1 MSSSTM
7 CEKSSPP
14 SQTVSRHIS
23 FEDEDE
29 SVRIAVSALGDMRN
43 GARASGSNTSSA
55 LYASSPSLPADIT
68 SPDFVARVSNFP
80 LFNSALRA
88 YEHGKASSRVVKYG
102 AEMMESSVKTI
113 SRPVI
118 DRLPVDVNQLDE
130 FACRQL
136 DKLGRYHRPSGAD
149 LERMQVDE
157 TSQEKII
164 REGQTSLDY
173 FSSRL
178 AHEGTDP
185 QSSSSPSS
193 HPPTPN
199 DNKSPVSPNQITE
212 PPEFQGQQAVVQR
225 SRWQAV
231 LLEAGGISAAVS
243 EESMRRLKYCLQW
256 LQYATL
262 HIDAQ
267 ILILRDFI
275 TSLQPSGTSSGTD
288 SLISPTHM
296 RTLTDVRRDVVQT
309 IRQVVDVVSK
319 YAGSALPEPAR
330 SRVRSF
336 ILHLPQ
342 RWASASINPAPG
354 MADGAPGACSAV
366 GAATGGAGSG
376 RRGRTT
382 RHKERKAG
390 GPDRSR
396 AGTPVSSRASSP
408 LASAR
413 AGFGMSQ
420 RPTTGAATQ
429 AAQHVLALATESLDM
444 MRGVTGVVKDSLDRA
459 DAWVER
465 LRVVGLQRQQ
475 SRDDPEPFDPTSS
488 SFTQHRRQNSIPGL
502 SSTPS
507 TPFSSIPSTPVAS
520 SSVPVTPAAYSDA
533 LGMGLRL
540 GEVSARTSLSELQLD
555 GETVCDA
562 PRIVPKDLNEGEQG
576 RRKPDRIWERQS
588 PDNTTPSR
596 DGMVVDDG

>member
-1 MSSSTM
+1 M
-7 CEKSSPP
+7 
-14 SQTVSRHIS
+14 
-23 FEDEDE
+23 
-29 SVRIAVSALGDMRN
+29 RIAVSALGDMRN
-43 GARASGSNTSSA
+43 GARASGSNAQTPASTSTALSA
-55 LYASSPSLPADIT
+55 PSPSLPADMT

-80 LFNSALRA
+80 LFNTALRA

-136 DKLGRYHRPSGAD
+136 DKLGKYRHLSSTD

-157 TSQEKII
+157 TSRERIL
-164 REGQTSLDY
+164 REGQTSRDY
-173 FSSRL
+173 FSSRQ
-178 AHEGTDP
+178 AQEDRDP
-185 QSSSSPSS
+185 QPSRS
-193 HPPTPN
+193 
-199 DNKSPVSPNQITE
+199 KSPVPPDSNDDKTSAPQNQITS
-212 PPEFQGQQAVVQR
+212 PSDLQGQQVVQR

-256 LQYATL
+256 LQYATS

-275 TSLQPSGTSSGTD
+275 ESLHPSDSSSDTD
-288 SLISPTHM
+288 ALISPTHM
-296 RTLTDVRRDVVQT
+296 RTLTDVRRDIVQT
-309 IRQVVDVVSK
+309 IRQVVDIVSK

-330 SRVRSF
+330 SRVRGF

-342 RWASASINPAPG
+342 RWATASVNPAPG
-354 MADGAPGACSAV
+354 MADGAPGANSAV
-366 GAATGGAGSG
+366 GAAAGGAGPM
-376 RRGRTT
+376 RRARTT
-382 RHKERKAG
+382 RHHKERSAG
-390 GPDRSR
+390 GPDRSQ
-396 AGTPVSSRASSP
+396 ACTPVSSRASSP

-413 AGFGMSQ
+413 VGL
-420 RPTTGAATQ
+420 RPTTSAATQ
-429 AAQHVLALATESLDM
+429 AAQRVLALATESLDM

-465 LRVVGLQRQQ
+465 LRIIGLQRQQ
-475 SRDDPEPFDPTSS
+475 LDDDSEPSDPASS
-488 SFTQHRRQNSIPGL
+488 PFAQHRRQDSIPGL
-502 SSTPS
+502 SSTSS
-507 TPFSSIPSTPVAS
+507 TPFSSIPSTPAANYS
-520 SSVPVTPAAYSDA
+520 APTTPAAYSSSDA

-540 GEVSARTSLSELQLD
+540 GEASTRTSLSELQID
-555 GETVCDA
+555 GETYETA
-562 PRIVPKDLNEGEQG
+562 RSVPKNLCEGEPQ

-588 PDNTTPSR
+588 PDNASSSK
-596 DGMVVDDG
+596 DGMIVVDV

>member
-1 MSSSTM
+1 M
-7 CEKSSPP
+7 
-14 SQTVSRHIS
+14 
-23 FEDEDE
+23 
-29 SVRIAVSALGDMRN
+29 
-43 GARASGSNTSSA
+43 
-55 LYASSPSLPADIT
+55 T

-80 LFNSALRA
+80 LFNTALRA

-136 DKLGRYHRPSGAD
+136 DKLGRYHRPSSTD

-157 TSQEKII
+157 IS
-164 REGQTSLDY
+164 RERILEERQTGRDY
-173 FSSRL
+173 FSSRQ
-178 AHEGTDP
+178 AREGTDP
-185 QSSSSPSS
+185 QQSRSPSPV
-193 HPPTPN
+193 PPDSN
-199 DNKSPVSPNQITE
+199 DNKTLAPQNQITA
-212 PPEFQGQQAVVQR
+212 PPDLQGQQAVVQR

-275 TSLQPSGTSSGTD
+275 ESLHPSDSSSGTD
-288 SLISPTHM
+288 ILISPTHM
-296 RTLTDVRRDVVQT
+296 RTLTDVRRDIVQT
-309 IRQVVDVVSK
+309 IRQVVDIVSK

-330 SRVRSF
+330 SRVRGF

-342 RWASASINPAPG
+342 RWATATVNTAPG
-354 MADGAPGACSAV
+354 MVDGAPGASSAV
-366 GAATGGAGSG
+366 GAAAGGAGAM
-376 RRGRTT
+376 RRARTT
-382 RHKERKAG
+382 RHKERSAG
-390 GPDRSR
+390 GPDRSQ
-396 AGTPVSSRASSP
+396 ACTPASSRASSP

-413 AGFGMSQ
+413 IGL
-420 RPTTGAATQ
+420 RPTTSAATQ
-429 AAQHVLALATESLDM
+429 AAQRVLALATESLDM

-465 LRVVGLQRQQ
+465 LRVVGIQRQQ
-475 SRDDPEPFDPTSS
+475 PHDDSEPFDPASS
-488 SFTQHRRQNSIPGL
+488 PFAQHRRQDSIPGL

-507 TPFSSIPSTPVAS
+507 TPFSSIPSTPAAS
-520 SSVPVTPAAYSDA
+520 YSAPATPAAYSSSDA

-540 GEVSARTSLSELQLD
+540 GEASTRTSLSELQLD
-555 GETVCDA
+555 GETYETT
-562 PRIVPKDLNEGEQG
+562 RSVPKDLCEGEPQ

-588 PDNTTPSR
+588 PDNASPSK
-596 DGMVVDDG
+596 DGMIVDDV

>member
-1 MSSSTM
+1 M

-14 SQTVSRHIS
+14 SSTVSKHTT

-43 GARASGSNTSSA
+43 GARASGSNAQIPASASSA
-55 LYASSPSLPADIT
+55 LSTPSPSLPPDTT

-80 LFNSALRA
+80 LFNTALRA

-136 DKLGRYHRPSGAD
+136 DKLGRYGPSSNTD

-157 TSQEKII
+157 TS
-164 REGQTSLDY
+164 RERILGEEQTSRDF
-173 FSSRL
+173 FSSRQ
-178 AHEGTDP
+178 AHQSTDP
-185 QSSSSPSS
+185 QPSRSPSPVHTYS
-193 HPPTPN
+193 N
-199 DNKSPVSPNQITE
+199 DNKTPPPQNQITT
-212 PPEFQGQQAVVQR
+212 PADLQGQQAVVQR

-275 TSLQPSGTSSGTD
+275 ESLHPSDSSSGTD
-288 SLISPTHM
+288 ILISPTHM
-296 RTLTDVRRDVVQT
+296 RTLTDVRRDIVQT
-309 IRQVVDVVSK
+309 IRQVVDIVSK

-330 SRVRSF
+330 SRVRGF

-342 RWASASINPAPG
+342 RWATASVNSAPG
-354 MADGAPGACSAV
+354 IADGAPGASSAV
-366 GAATGGAGSG
+366 GAAAGGAGSI
-376 RRGRTT
+376 RRARTT
-382 RHKERKAG
+382 RHKERSAG
-390 GPDRSR
+390 GPDRSQ
-396 AGTPVSSRASSP
+396 ACTPTSSRASSP
-408 LASAR
+408 MGSVRVGL
-413 AGFGMSQ
+413 
-420 RPTTGAATQ
+420 RPTTSAATQ
-429 AAQHVLALATESLDM
+429 AAQRVLALATESLDM

-475 SRDDPEPFDPTSS
+475 SHDDSDPFDPASS
-488 SFTQHRRQNSIPGL
+488 LFAQHQRQTSIPGL
-502 SSTPS
+502 SSTSS
-507 TPFSSIPSTPVAS
+507 TPFSSIPSTPAAS
-520 SSVPVTPAAYSDA
+520 YSTPATPAAYSSSDA

-540 GEVSARTSLSELQLD
+540 GEASARTSLSELQLD
-555 GETVCDA
+555 GETYETARSA
-562 PRIVPKDLNEGEQG
+562 PRDLCEGEPQ

-588 PDNTTPSR
+588 PDNAIPSR
-596 DGMVVDDG
+596 DGMIVDGV

>member
-1 MSSSTM
+1 MMS
-7 CEKSSPP
+7 EKSSP
-14 SQTVSRHIS
+14 SSSTASKHTI

-43 GARASGSNTSSA
+43 GARASATNASSA
-55 LYASSPSLPADIT
+55 LSTPSPSLSPDTT

-80 LFNSALRA
+80 LFNTALRA

-118 DRLPVDVNQLDE
+118 DRLPVNVNQLDE

-136 DKLGRYHRPSGAD
+136 DKLGRYRPPSNTD

-157 TSQEKII
+157 ASRERILE
-164 REGQTSLDY
+164 EGQTSRDY
-173 FSSRL
+173 LSSRQ
-178 AHEGTDP
+178 AQEATDP
-185 QSSSSPSS
+185 RPSRSPS
-193 HPPTPN
+193 PIPQN
-199 DNKSPVSPNQITE
+199 DNKTPPPKNQIAA
-212 PPEFQGQQAVVQR
+212 PPDPQGQQAVVQR

-256 LQYATL
+256 LQYATQ

-275 TSLQPSGTSSGTD
+275 ESLHPSDSSSGTD
-288 SLISPTHM
+288 TLISPMHM
-296 RTLTDVRRDVVQT
+296 RTLTDVRRDIVQT
-309 IRQVVDVVSK
+309 IRQVVDIVSK

-330 SRVRSF
+330 SRVRGF

-342 RWASASINPAPG
+342 RWATASVNSAPAI
-354 MADGAPGACSAV
+354 ADGAPGASSAV
-366 GAATGGAGSG
+366 GAVAGGAGAM
-376 RRGRTT
+376 RRTRTT
-382 RHKERKAG
+382 RHHKERNAG
-390 GPDRSR
+390 GPDRSQ
-396 AGTPVSSRASSP
+396 ACTPASSRASSP
-408 LASAR
+408 LASVR
-413 AGFGMSQ
+413 VGL
-420 RPTTGAATQ
+420 RPTTSAATQ
-429 AAQHVLALATESLDM
+429 AAQRVLALATESLDM

-465 LRVVGLQRQQ
+465 LRIVGLQRQQ
-475 SRDDPEPFDPTSS
+475 SHDDSEPFDHASS
-488 SFTQHRRQNSIPGL
+488 SFGQHQRQNSIPGL
-502 SSTPS
+502 SSTSS
-507 TPFSSIPSTPVAS
+507 TPFSSIPSTPAANYS
-520 SSVPVTPAAYSDA
+520 TPATPAAHSSSDT

-540 GEVSARTSLSELQLD
+540 GEASARTSLSELQLD
-555 GETVCDA
+555 GETYETA
-562 PRIVPKDLNEGEQG
+562 RSVPKDLCEGVPQ

-588 PDNTTPSR
+588 PENAIPSR
-596 DGMVVDDG
+596 EGMIVDGV

>member
-1 MSSSTM
+1 M
-7 CEKSSPP
+7 
-14 SQTVSRHIS
+14 
-23 FEDEDE
+23 
-29 SVRIAVSALGDMRN
+29 
-43 GARASGSNTSSA
+43 
-55 LYASSPSLPADIT
+55 T

-80 LFNSALRA
+80 LFNTALRA

-136 DKLGRYHRPSGAD
+136 DKLGKYRRPSSAD
-149 LERMQVDE
+149 LDRMQIDE
-157 TSQEKII
+157 ASREGII
-164 REGQTSLDY
+164 GEGQTSLDY
-173 FSSRL
+173 FSSRQ

-185 QSSSSPSS
+185 QSSSSPSP
-193 HPPTPN
+193 HPPASN
-199 DNKSPVSPNQITE
+199 DNKTPVLQNQIAE
-212 PPEFQGQQAVVQR
+212 PPDFQGQQAVVQR

-275 TSLQPSGTSSGTD
+275 ESLHPSDPSSGTD
-288 SLISPTHM
+288 TLISPTHM
-296 RTLTDVRRDVVQT
+296 RTLTDVRRDIVQT
-309 IRQVVDVVSK
+309 IRQVVDIVSK

-330 SRVRSF
+330 SRVRGF

-342 RWASASINPAPG
+342 RWASASVNPVSG
-354 MADGAPGACSAV
+354 MADGAPGASSAV
-366 GAATGGAGSG
+366 GAAAGSAGSG
-376 RRGRTT
+376 RRARTT
-382 RHKERKAG
+382 RHHKERSAG
-390 GPDRSR
+390 GPDRSQ
-396 AGTPVSSRASSP
+396 ACTPVSSRASSP
-408 LASAR
+408 LASTR
-413 AGFGMSQ
+413 VGL
-420 RPTTGAATQ
+420 RPTTSAATQ
-429 AAQHVLALATESLDM
+429 AAQRVLALATESLDM

-475 SRDDPEPFDPTSS
+475 SNDDDDAESFDPA

-507 TPFSSIPSTPVAS
+507 TPFSSIPSTPAANY
-520 SSVPVTPAAYSDA
+520 SVPTTPGAYSSDA

-540 GEVSARTSLSELQLD
+540 GEASARTSLSELQLD
-555 GETVCDA
+555 GETYETARSHC
-562 PRIVPKDLNEGEQG
+562 VPKDLCEGEPQ

-588 PDNTTPSR
+588 PDNATSGKN
-596 DGMVVDDG
+596 GMVVDD

>member
-1 MSSSTM
+1 MM

-14 SQTVSRHIS
+14 PSTVSKHMA

-43 GARASGSNTSSA
+43 GARASGSNDQIPASASSA
-55 LYASSPSLPADIT
+55 LYAPSPPLPADMT

-80 LFNSALRA
+80 LVNTALRA

-136 DKLGRYHRPSGAD
+136 DKLGKYRRPSSTD

-157 TSQEKII
+157 ISRERILG
-164 REGQTSLDY
+164 EGQTSLDY
-173 FSSRL
+173 FNSRQ
-178 AHEGTDP
+178 AHEGTNP
-185 QSSSSPSS
+185 QPSRSP
-193 HPPTPN
+193 T
-199 DNKSPVSPNQITE
+199 PVSPDSNDSKTPAPQNQITG
-212 PPEFQGQQAVVQR
+212 PPDLQGQQAVVQR

-275 TSLQPSGTSSGTD
+275 ESLHPSDSSSGADT
-288 SLISPTHM
+288 LISPTHM
-296 RTLTDVRRDVVQT
+296 RTLTDVRRDIVQT
-309 IRQVVDVVSK
+309 IRQVVDIVSK

-330 SRVRSF
+330 SRVRGF

-342 RWASASINPAPG
+342 RWATASVNPAHG
-354 MADGAPGACSAV
+354 MADGAPGASSAV
-366 GAATGGAGSG
+366 GAAAGGAGSM
-376 RRGRTT
+376 RRARTT
-382 RHKERKAG
+382 RHHKERSAG
-390 GPDRSR
+390 GPDRSQ
-396 AGTPVSSRASSP
+396 ACTPASSRAPSP

-413 AGFGMSQ
+413 VGL
-420 RPTTGAATQ
+420 RPTTSAATQ
-429 AAQHVLALATESLDM
+429 AAQRVLTLATESLDM
-444 MRGVTGVVKDSLDRA
+444 MRGVTSVVKDSLDRA

-475 SRDDPEPFDPTSS
+475 PHDDSEPFDPASS
-488 SFTQHRRQNSIPGL
+488 PFAQHRRQNSIPGL
-502 SSTPS
+502 SSTSS
-507 TPFSSIPSTPVAS
+507 TPFSSIPSTPAANYS
-520 SSVPVTPAAYSDA
+520 APATPAPYSSSDA

-540 GEVSARTSLSELQLD
+540 GEASARTSLSELQLD
-555 GETVCDA
+555 GETYETA
-562 PRIVPKDLNEGEQG
+562 RSVPKDSCEGEPQ

-588 PDNTTPSR
+588 PDNALSK
-596 DGMVVDDG
+596 DVMIVDDV